1 MYSLISVVLAAIIPV
16 AIGYVIVWRTVLRDE
31 LKDMKLIRD

>member
-1 MYSLISVVLAAIIPV
+1 MNWIGFILLTVAPV
-16 AIGYVIVWRTVLRDE
+16 CIGYVVVWRTVLRDE

>member
-1 MYSLISVVLAAIIPV
+1 MHWLLFSVAVVAPV
-16 AIGYVIVWRTVLRDE
+16 AGAFYVVWITVLQDE